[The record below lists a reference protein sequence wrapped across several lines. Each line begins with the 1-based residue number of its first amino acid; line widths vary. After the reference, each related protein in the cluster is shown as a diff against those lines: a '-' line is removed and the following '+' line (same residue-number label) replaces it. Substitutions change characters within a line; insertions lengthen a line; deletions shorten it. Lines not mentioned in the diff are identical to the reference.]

1 MGENIIVFLIALV
14 CLVTTSACQ
23 NESKEP
29 CRLVHKEVSPFV
41 DTNQGTGLQTEV
53 HCSLTSQESEVK
65 LTFDIN
71 WALDAAEV
79 DNNTFVVVNVWF

>member
-1 MGENIIVFLIALV
+1 MGEYIIVFLIALV
-14 CLVTTSACQ
+14 CLVTTSTYQ

-29 CRLVHKEVSPFV
+29 CLLVNKEVSPFV
-41 DTNQGTGLQTEV
+41 EMKQETDVLRTFV
-53 HCSLTSQESEVK
+53 HCAPTSQESGVK

-79 DNNTFVVVNVWF
+79 GSNTYN